1 MNMQEKATLR
11 EVFTE
16 ITDLRDRMDDRFDE
30 VFTRLRGVE
39 SELAANRAVMADR
52 KEHRV
57 EMRWKVSSLVALIG
71 ASATAAGV
79 VTTIVLRFFGA

>member
-1 MNMQEKATLR
+1 MQEKATLR
-11 EVFTE
+11 ELFTE
-16 ITDLRDRMDDRFDE
+16 ISDLRDRMDDRFDE

-39 SELAANRAVMADR
+39 KEMAAHMAVLEDR

-57 EMRWKVSSLVALIG
+57 HMRWRVSSLVALIG

-79 VTTIVLRFFGA
+79 VTTIVLKVLGAS